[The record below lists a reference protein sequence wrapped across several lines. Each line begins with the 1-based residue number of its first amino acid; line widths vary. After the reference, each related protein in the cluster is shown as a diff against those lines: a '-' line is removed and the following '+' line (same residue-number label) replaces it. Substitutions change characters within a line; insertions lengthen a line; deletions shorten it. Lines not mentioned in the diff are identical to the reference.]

1 MLFILI
7 NLNLN
12 FPLEEGVP
20 NVAVEA
26 MALGL
31 PVLSTDCGGVSEL
44 IEDGVSGWVVPTRE
58 ARAMAR
64 AILGFM
70 ELPLGKI
77 EEVRINARKKVEAQH
92 SEEEMVMGMEGLY
105 REVLFNHRERREGT
119 EDTK

>member
-31 PVLSTDCGGVSEL
+31 PVLCTDCGGVPEL

-58 ARAMAR
+58 ARAMAG
-64 AILGFM
+64 AIVGFM

-77 EEVRINARKKVEAQH
+77 VEVRINARKKVEEQH
-92 SEEEMVMGMEGLY
+92 NEEQMVLGMEALY
-105 REVLFNHRERREGT
+105 YEVLSLK
-119 EDTK
+119 DQ